1 MNNIETPLKRL
12 LVNALFGCAI
22 LLILA
27 LSVIFRFYIDKQTNL
42 SMDGLKQIT
51 EEEIIKNEN

>member
-1 MNNIETPLKRL
+1 MNSIETPLKRL
-12 LVNALFGCAI
+12 LVNALFGCTI

-42 SMDGLKQIT
+42 SMDGLKQIA
-51 EEEIIKNEN
+51 EEEIIKK